1 MDHDFAVYKEDF
13 WKLETEGHTAVQ
25 EGVKKRLFGPRAE
38 RYEKA
43 QERQQGQ
50 YALVAALN
58 QVENVTENLISQTS
72 VP

>member
-1 MDHDFAVYKEDF
+1 MSFA
-13 WKLETEGHTAVQ
+13 AVFRL
-25 EGVKKRLFGPRAE
+25 GCCYVGINKRFHNKKKSPRAE

-58 QVENVTENLISQTS
+58 QVENVPENLISQTS

>member
-1 MDHDFAVYKEDF
+1 LLLCRDKQ
-13 WKLETEGHTAVQ
+13 TASQ
-25 EGVKKRLFGPRAE
+25 KKKSPRAE

-58 QVENVTENLISQTS
+58 QVENVPENLISQTS